1 MEKKSINVA
10 INGFG
15 RIGRAFTK
23 LAQAYPEL
31 NIVAVN
37 DLGNI
42 ENLAYLLKYDTAYG
56 RNASSVATDLS
67 DESAPQIIIDGKPIR
82 VFSEKDPE
90 NIPWGD
96 YDVDVVVEATGFFV
110 KFEDAERHLQGGAKR
125 VVISAPAKSD
135 PQGDHHQ
142 TVLMGVNDENLKTC
156 SVSSNGSCTTNAGS
170 PLMTILDEAIGI
182 EKAMLNTIH
191 SYTSSQSLIDAPV
204 RGGSDFRKGR
214 AAAHNIIP
222 STTGAAIATTK
233 VMTQLAGKFDGM
245 ATRVPT
251 LTGSMADITFVA
263 KRDTTV
269 EEVNQILKDAAN
281 DPRWHGIFTTIEDQ
295 VVSQDIVGNRHAS
308 IADLNFTKVVDGD
321 LVKVIGWYDN
331 EIGYTHSLVKHVIRT
346 GRFEQETLGLGTHKL
361 SVKNDEE

>member
-1 MEKKSINVA
+1 MAHKTINVA

-23 LAQAYPEL
+23 LAQAYPEI
-31 NIVAVN
+31 NIVAIN

-42 ENLAYLLKYDTAYG
+42 ENLAYLLKYDSAYG
-56 RNASSVATDLS
+56 RSSFSVEADL
-67 DESAPQIIIDGKPIR
+67 ENENEPKIIIDGKPIR
-82 VFSEKDPE
+82 VYSIKEPE

-96 YDVDVVVEATGFFV
+96 HDVDIVVESTGFFV
-110 KFEDAERHLQGGAKR
+110 KYEEAERHLQGGAKR
-125 VVISAPAKSD
+125 VVISAPAKSE
-135 PQGDHHQ
+135 PQGEQHQ
-142 TVLMGVNDENLKTC
+142 TILMGVNDDELNVC

-170 PLMTILDEAIGI
+170 PLMTILDEALGI

-191 SYTSSQSLIDAPV
+191 SYTATQSIVDSPV

-233 VMTQLAGKFDGM
+233 VLTQLEGKFDGM

-263 KRDTTV
+263 KRKTTV
-269 EEVNQILKDAAN
+269 EEVNQILTDAAE
-281 DPRWHGIFTTIEDQ
+281 DPRWHGIFTVTDDQ

-308 IADLNFTKVVDGD
+308 IADLGFTKVVDGD

-331 EIGYTHSLVKHVIRT
+331 EIGYTHSLVKHVIKS
-346 GRFEQETLGLGTHKL
+346 GGFAAGEVAEGHKL
-361 SVKNDEE
+361 KVKNTE

>member
-1 MEKKSINVA
+1 MAQKSINVA

-42 ENLAYLLKYDTAYG
+42 DNLAYLLKYDTAYG
-56 RNASSVATDLS
+56 RTSFSVDVNTS
-67 DESAPQIIIDGKPIR
+67 DDDNHQIIVDGKPIR

-90 NIPWGD
+90 NIPWGE

-110 KFEDAERHLQGGAKR
+110 KYEDAERHLQGGAKR
-125 VVISAPAKSD
+125 VVISAPAKSE
-135 PQGDHHQ
+135 PQGEQHQ
-142 TVLMGVNDENLKTC
+142 TVLMGVNDDNLEVC

-191 SYTSSQSLIDAPV
+191 SYTSTQSLIDSPV
-204 RGGSDFRKGR
+204 RKGSDFRKGR

-233 VMTQLAGKFDGM
+233 VLTQLDGKFDGM

-251 LTGSMADITFVA
+251 LTGSMADITFLA
-263 KRDTTV
+263 KKETSV
-269 EEVNQILKDAAN
+269 EEVNQILRDAAQ
-281 DPRWHGIFTTIEDQ
+281 DPRWQGIFSVTEDQ

-308 IADLNFTKVVDGD
+308 IADLGFTKVVDGD

-331 EIGYTHSLVKHVIRT
+331 EVGYTHSLVKHVIRT
-346 GRFEQETLGLGTHKL
+346 GQFVVGGDTSAYKVG
-361 SVKNDEE
+361 VKNMEA